1 MSFRANRLRHSPPDD
16 EGYILPT
23 VIVVLTVGAMV
34 AIALLG
40 YAAALLK
47 AGGDDADSVLHLY
60 AADAGITTMK
70 HLLERGTVTPPEP
83 FMFGD
88 DIEVKVGVTPI
99 TTSHAPLPT
108 HTVTPH
114 PIDPGLPDLFDE
126 DQYPVAVIIE
136 SVPRGTELNVRWQYS
151 LLPPPPP
158 QATSTP
164 PTASVL
170 QPTNTPT
177 PPDNSSPAPTPT
189 QVPPPIQGREQ
200 VAEGT
205 PRPTPIVSSTPCL
218 DGQLDCVV
226 EITTEPLDLP
236 EEVEDIEFVFDPG
249 EDEVS
254 TLPFART
261 CTDRRI
267 RSYFCLTAKPQ
278 HYVVVS
284 TTGNA
289 TVTAYILQ
297 FPGWCESPSGGFPDG
312 ATHYERCDDVEIL
325 SWKPYPPNPTPTPNS
340 DDEQDEAPGA
350 PNE

>member
-70 HLLERGTVTPPEP
+70 HRLERGEDTPPPP
-83 FMFGD
+83 FTFGD
-88 DIEVKVGVTPI
+88 DITVKVGVTS
-99 TTSHAPLPT
+99 TTTPHALLSTPT
-108 HTVTPH
+108 PTPH

-126 DQYPVAVIIE
+126 DQYPVIVIIE
-136 SVPRGTELNVRWQYS
+136 SVPQGTELDVRWQYI
-151 LLPPPPP
+151 LPHIPTQAPTNTTTTPGTHSPTPTPTAVPPSINVYVHMGP
-158 QATSTP
+158 QIEGTPTPTPIATSTP
-164 PTASVL
+164 CQADR
-170 QPTNTPT
+170 
-177 PPDNSSPAPTPT
+177 PDD
-189 QVPPPIQGREQ
+189 QRG
-200 VAEGT
+200 
-205 PRPTPIVSSTPCL
+205 
-218 DGQLDCVV
+218 CVKV
-226 EITTEPLDLP
+226 DEPLDLP
-236 EEVEDIEFVFDPG
+236 EEVEGIEFVFDPG

-267 RSYFCLTAKPQ
+267 RSHFCLTAASLD
-278 HYVVVS
+278 YVVVS

-289 TVTAYILQ
+289 TVTAYIRQ
-297 FPGWCESPSGGFPDG
+297 IPGWCESPSGG
-312 ATHYERCDDVEIL
+312 ATHYERCDVVEIL

-340 DDEQDEAPGA
+340 DDLQDELPHD
-350 PNE
+350 PDE